1 MKERKYLAHE
11 EKAETMAILITA
23 GFVIAA
29 LVVAVVATVALL

>member
-1 MKERKYLAHE
+1 MKK
-11 EKAETMAILITA
+11 KAETMAILITA